1 MKNRFLLLIGLLILP
16 SIALNIHAQDDH
28 DHDKPAAATSP
39 AQPADQH
46 DDHEDHEEH
55 GEDEAH
61 DDHAGHD
68 ESESEFVKLTAAEMV
83 EFGVV
88 VDTAG
93 PGRIRNEIVVPGEVA
108 VNGDRIAH
116 IVPRFTGVVK
126 EVRKRI
132 GDRVRTGDVLA
143 VVESNEGL
151 TPYNV
156 TALMD
161 GTVINKEINV
171 GEVHQGDRPAFIIA
185 DLDSV
190 WVSLSIYQMHLA
202 EVQTGQTAAITA
214 DHGINYENG
223 VISYVSPVVDEHT
236 RTSTARVVLANPTG
250 KWRPGLLIE
259 GRIATD
265 FYSAAVVVP
274 KSAIFQM
281 DDADVVFVQTPEGFR
296 AQPVSIGRTNHANA
310 EIVSGLEAGQ
320 TYAASGGFTIKAEM
334 QKGSFGDGHA
344 H

>member
-1 MKNRFLLLIGLLILP
+1 MKYRFSFLIGLLILP
-16 SIALNIHAQDDH
+16 GIALNAQAQDDH
-28 DHDKPAAATSP
+28 DHDKPAVATSP
-39 AQPADQH
+39 AQSVDQH
-46 DDHEDHEEH
+46 DDHEDHDEH
-55 GEDEAH
+55 GNEEAH
-61 DDHAGHD
+61 DEYAGHD
-68 ESESEFVKLTAAEMV
+68 EGESDLVVLTEAEIA

-88 VDTAG
+88 LDTAG
-93 PGRIRNEIVVPGEVA
+93 PGRIRSEIVVPGEIA

-116 IVPRFTGVVK
+116 IFPRFTGVVK
-126 EVRKRI
+126 QVFKRI

-161 GTVINKEINV
+161 GTVIDKEINV

-185 DLDSV
+185 DLDTV
-190 WVSLSIYQMHLA
+190 WVNLSIYQMHLA

-214 DHGINYENG
+214 DHGINHVNG
-223 VISYVSPVVDEHT
+223 LISYVSPVVDEHT
-236 RTSTARVVLANPTG
+236 RTSIARVVLANPTG

-274 KSAIFQM
+274 KSAIFHM
-281 DDADVVFVQTPEGFR
+281 EDAEVVFVQTPDGFR
-296 AQPVSIGRTNHANA
+296 SQPVTIGRTNHANA

-320 TYAASGGFTIKAEM
+320 AYAAFGGFTIKAEM